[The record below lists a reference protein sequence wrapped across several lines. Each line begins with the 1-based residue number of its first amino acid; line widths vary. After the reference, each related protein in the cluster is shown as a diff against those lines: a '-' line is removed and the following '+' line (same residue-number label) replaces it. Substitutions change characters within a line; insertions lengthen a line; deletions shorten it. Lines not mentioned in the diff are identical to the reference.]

1 MEVRMIRAE
10 VVGNVGKKPELK
22 DTKNGKQMCRFSV
35 ASTKKVEGREPVT
48 SWVSV
53 LCFDEQAVLVSEKVA
68 VGDRVMVTGRLEVE
82 KYEQDGVE
90 RTSVTLVADD
100 VGISLKWPK
109 RAREQAASTGEE
121 DWKNPF

>member
-1 MEVRMIRAE
+1 MIRAE

-53 LCFDEQAVLVSEKVA
+53 LCFDEQAVLVSEKVG

-100 VGISLKWPK
+100 VGLSLKWPK
-109 RAREQAASTGEE
+109 RAREQAAAGGEE

>member
-1 MEVRMIRAE
+1 MIRAE
-10 VVGNVGKKPELK
+10 VVGNVGQKPELK
-22 DTKNGKQMCRFSV
+22 DTKGGKQMCRFSV

-53 LCFDEQAVLVSEKVA
+53 LCFDEQAVLVSEKVG
-68 VGDRVMVTGRLEVE
+68 VGDRVLVTGRLEVE
-82 KYEQDGVE
+82 KYEKDGVE

-100 VGISLKWPK
+100 VGLSLKWPK
-109 RAREQAASTGEE
+109 RARGEQAANAGEE

>member
-1 MEVRMIRAE
+1 MIRAE
-10 VVGNVGKKPELK
+10 VVGNVGQKPELR
-22 DTKNGKQMCRFSV
+22 DTKGGKQMCRFSV

-53 LCFDEQAVLVSEKVA
+53 LCFDEQAVLVSEKVG
-68 VGDRVMVTGRLEVE
+68 VGDRVLVTGRLEVE
-82 KYEQDGVE
+82 KYEKDGVE

-100 VGISLKWPK
+100 VGLSLKWPK
-109 RAREQAASTGEE
+109 RARGEQTANAGEE

>member
-1 MEVRMIRAE
+1 MIRAE
-10 VVGNVGKKPELK
+10 VVGNVGKKPELR
-22 DTKNGKQMCRFSV
+22 DTKGGKQMCRFSV

-53 LCFDEQAVLVSEKVA
+53 LCFDEQAVLVSEKVG

>member
-1 MEVRMIRAE
+1 MIRAE
-10 VVGNVGKKPELK
+10 VVGNVGQKPELR
-22 DTKNGKQMCRFSV
+22 DTKGGKQMCRFSV

-53 LCFDEQAVLVSEKVA
+53 LCFDEQAVLVSEKVG
-68 VGDRVMVTGRLEVE
+68 VGDRVLVTGRLEVE
-82 KYEQDGVE
+82 KYEKDGVE

-100 VGISLKWPK
+100 VGLSLKWPK
-109 RAREQAASTGEE
+109 RARGEQTASAGEE